1 MTEKR
6 IVPKSRAGG
15 VGIIA
20 AKAQSLV
27 RVEEQS
33 LRLSNIQIRK
43 NISDS
48 GVLELAIAMAVS
60 GKDLELRNG
69 EIVEVQDA
77 DGQSVRIGVDAKIK
91 LFPLLS
97 SKLLP
102 SVKSITVD
110 AGSSDNDAN
119 AQWVDALQNYKEN
132 PPNGK

>member
-1 MTEKR
+1 Q

-60 GKDLELRNG
+60 GKDLELTKEG
-69 EIVEVQDA
+69 EIVEVTDA
-77 DGQSVRIGVDAKIK
+77 DGQSVRIGVD
-91 LFPLLS
+91 
-97 SKLLP
+97 
-102 SVKSITVD
+102 
-110 AGSSDNDAN
+110 
-119 AQWVDALQNYKEN
+119 
-132 PPNGK
+132 

>member
-1 MTEKR
+1 
-6 IVPKSRAGG
+6 
-15 VGIIA
+15 
-20 AKAQSLV
+20 
-27 RVEEQS
+27 
-33 LRLSNIQIRK
+33 
-43 NISDS
+43 
-48 GVLELAIAMAVS
+48 MAVS

-77 DGQSVRIGVDAKIK
+77 DGQPVRIGVDAKIK
-91 LFPLLS
+91 LFTLLS